1 MQSRF
6 PDFLRKTSITMP
18 SANIPSK
25 TPMMMSRKITVPS
38 ESPDRRLAVSWD
50 GLKAYKEKK
59 SVFNRRFEHT
69 NSDSILL
76 TSITRRL
83 QTVCE
88 LIVTLKNRRKGKIS
102 CSSVQLLKVIILCY
116 YGHKSEAL
124 SWLLILNQ
132 IEPHIKASTLEEYQK
147 SDKGTCT
154 GLMKT
159 VLGWSIEIEKIVSS

>member
-38 ESPDRRLAVSWD
+38 ESPDRRLTVSWD

-59 SVFNRRFEHT
+59 SVFNLRFEHT

-88 LIVTLKNRRKGKIS
+88 LIVTLKNRREGIIKIS
-102 CSSVQLLKVIILCY
+102 CFIVLLKVNT
-116 YGHKSEAL
+116 
-124 SWLLILNQ
+124 LLFMVINQ
-132 IEPHIKASTLEEYQK
+132 RRF
-147 SDKGTCT
+147 
-154 GLMKT
+154 
-159 VLGWSIEIEKIVSS
+159 LGYSF